1 MNDASLLLRNVK
13 GSFKVQKE
21 EIDKTETKLIK
32 EIQMLLVN
40 DKAQWSQTKAQ
51 IVYRLHKLRSVGE
64 VSDFAEAI
72 NNLTQK
78 IETEKVERKKD
89 D

>member
-40 DKAQWSQTKAQ
+40 DKA
-51 IVYRLHKLRSVGE
+51 
-64 VSDFAEAI
+64 
-72 NNLTQK
+72 
-78 IETEKVERKKD
+78 
-89 D
+89 